1 MTRKKSNATKRLSGN
16 PGQRPVPAADVE
28 PTGPLGPPPDHLD
41 VVGRQVWETLGPE
54 LVKATGAGNLDRL
67 LFAGLCS
74 AWSHHVHA
82 ERSVQRHGRVMEVR
96 DANGVVKS
104 AGPSPDFRV
113 SLQALDVVKRMVTDF
128 GLSPGARATSA
139 IQPPVEIQP
148 EDAWLLEHL
157 TQPTVPMSSRK
168 AAGA

>member
-1 MTRKKSNATKRLSGN
+1 MTRKKSNAAKRLAGN
-16 PGQRPVPAADVE
+16 PGQRPVPAADIE

-41 VVGRQVWETLGPE
+41 AEGRQVWDTLGPE

-82 ERSVQRHGRVMEVR
+82 ERSVQRHGRVIEIR

-113 SLQALDVVKRMVTDF
+113 SLQALDVVKRMVSDF
-128 GLSPGARATSA
+128 GLSPGARASSA
-139 IQPPVEIQP
+139 MEPPVEIDP
-148 EDAWLLEHL
+148 EDAWLLDAI
-157 TQPTVPMSSRK
+157 TQPTVSMHARK
-168 AAGA
+168 TS

>member
-1 MTRKKSNATKRLSGN
+1 MTRKRSNASKRLSGN
-16 PGQRPVPAADVE
+16 PGQRHVPDADVQ

-41 VVGRQVWETLGPE
+41 DVAMAVWNDLGPE

-67 LFAGLCS
+67 LFAGLCA

-82 ERSVQRHGRVMEVR
+82 ERSVQVHGRVMETR

-113 SLQALDVVKRMVTDF
+113 SLQALDVVKRMASDF
-128 GLSPGARATSA
+128 GLSPGVRAASS
-139 IQPPVEIQP
+139 IEPPVDLSNDP
-148 EDAWLLEHL
+148 SLAWLIEGPSTTLPIRK
-157 TQPTVPMSSRK
+157 PT
-168 AAGA
+168 GT